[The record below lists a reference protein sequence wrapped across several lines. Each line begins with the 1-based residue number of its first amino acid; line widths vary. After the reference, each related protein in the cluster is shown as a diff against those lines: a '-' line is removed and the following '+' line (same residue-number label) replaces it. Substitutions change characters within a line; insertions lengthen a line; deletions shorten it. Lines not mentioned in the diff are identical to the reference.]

1 MTEKQAGLS
10 AMVMAY
16 ARAYHATHD
25 LPKIFDDFLADSL
38 FTPEE
43 HTQTDQAWAGL
54 LQYTAPELAATN
66 PDPAT
71 ALAWVVQLGSGPL
84 TLARSRYTEDSLEQA
99 IHEGVRQYIIL
110 GAGLDTFAYRRPDLS
125 DRLQVLE
132 LDHPTTQAIKLDR
145 VTAAGWDHPS
155 NLHFVPVDFT
165 KESLSDALERSPYD
179 PTQLSF
185 FSWLGVSFYLTREV
199 VFDTLQSL
207 ASGAARGST
216 IVFDYLDADAFI
228 PEKVSKRVQQMQW
241 MAAQLGEPMK
251 AGFDPLALS
260 ADLDRIGLR
269 LEENLDPATIEARY
283 FQGRSDHYHA
293 VEHFHYARAVVI

>member
-25 LPKIFDDFLADSL
+25 SPKIFDDFLADSL

-43 HTQTDQAWAGL
+43 HTQTDQDWAGL

-99 IHEGVRQYIIL
+99 IREGVRQYLIL

-132 LDHPTTQAIKLDR
+132 LDHPATQAIKRER
-145 VTAAGWDHPS
+145 VVAAGWNDPS

-165 KESLSDALERSPYD
+165 KESLSDALDRSPYD
-179 PTQLSF
+179 PIQLSF

-199 VFDTLQSL
+199 VFDTLRSI
-207 ASGAARGST
+207 ASRAARGST

-241 MAAQLGEPMK
+241 MANQLGEPMK

-260 ADLDRIGLR
+260 ADLDHIGLR

-283 FQGRSDHYHA
+283 FRGRSD
-293 VEHFHYARAVVI
+293 R

>member
-25 LPKIFDDFLADSL
+25 SPKIFDDFLADSL

-43 HTQTDQAWAGL
+43 HTQTDQDWAGL

-99 IHEGVRQYIIL
+99 IREGVRQYLIL

-132 LDHPTTQAIKLDR
+132 LDHPATQAIKRDR
-145 VTAAGWDHPS
+145 VTAARWDHPS

-199 VFDTLQSL
+199 VFDTLRSV
-207 ASGAARGST
+207 ASRAARGST

-228 PEKVSKRVQQMQW
+228 PEKVAKRVQQMQW

-283 FQGRSDHYHA
+283 FQGRSDRYHA

>member
-1 MTEKQAGLS
+1 MAEKQAGLS

-25 LPKIFDDFLADSL
+25 SPKIFDDFLADSL

-99 IHEGVRQYIIL
+99 IREGVRQYIIL

-125 DRLQVLE
+125 DRLQILE
-132 LDHPTTQAIKLDR
+132 LDHPATQAIKRER
-145 VTAAGWDHPS
+145 VTAAAWDHPS

-199 VFDTLQSL
+199 VFDTLRSV
-207 ASGAARGST
+207 ASRAARGST

-228 PEKVSKRVQQMQW
+228 PEKVAKRVQQMQW

-283 FQGRSDHYHA
+283 FQGRSDRYHA